1 MYCKWRWSIIGNKV
15 QRSTYLELDKLEEI
29 KKLSRKS
36 NIVTAGYFRIKES
49 DDKITLKL
57 KGDFDI
63 NNIYSI
69 KLMLL
74 KKSFCTRFLELD
86 MSEIETISSEAL
98 AQLST
103 TLQICEEREMTTEMT
118 GLEETN
124 LNVSNQ

>member
-1 MYCKWRWSIIGNKV
+1 MGNKV
-15 QRSTYLELDKLEEI
+15 HRSTYLELDKLEKI
-29 KKLSRKS
+29 KKLSGKS
-36 NIVTAGYFRIKES
+36 NCITAGYFRIKES

-57 KGDFDI
+57 KGGFDI
-63 NNIYSI
+63 NNINCT

-86 MSEIETISSEAL
+86 MSEIETISAEAL
-98 AQLST
+98 DQLIT
-103 TLQICEEREMTTEMT
+103 TLQICEEREITTEMT

>member
-1 MYCKWRWSIIGNKV
+1 MGNKV
-15 QRSTYLELDKLEEI
+15 HRSTYLELDKLEEI

-124 LNVSNQ
+124 FNVSNQ

>member
-124 LNVSNQ
+124 LNVSKQ